1 MSYISPRD
9 LMLAMKRAKVIEF
22 NELKNITDKA
32 LRNQLASAMHE
43 GITFTQNEVDI
54 IQQLTNGQITIEEAM
69 KKIFEKDTFYT

>member
-32 LRNQLASAMHE
+32 LRNQLA
-43 GITFTQNEVDI
+43 
-54 IQQLTNGQITIEEAM
+54 
-69 KKIFEKDTFYT
+69 

>member
-1 MSYISPRD
+1 
-9 LMLAMKRAKVIEF
+9 MLATKRAKVIEF

-43 GITFTQNEVDI
+43 GITFTQSEVDI

-69 KKIFEKDTFYT
+69 KKIFEKDTFCT

>member
-1 MSYISPRD
+1 MSYISPQD
-9 LMLAMKRAKVIEF
+9 LMLATKRAKVIEF

-43 GITFTQNEVDI
+43 GITFTQSEVDI

-69 KKIFEKDTFYT
+69 KKIFEKDTFCT

>member
-1 MSYISPRD
+1 
-9 LMLAMKRAKVIEF
+9 
-22 NELKNITDKA
+22 
-32 LRNQLASAMHE
+32 MHE